1 MLALQKWEMGA
12 FTEMRTRVGVGV
24 GVQGGFRWRGALR
37 FLFRCVSEKAGGV
50 LLSAVICG
58 CDVFNGS
65 WALGVW
71 GLAKGI
77 QSSPRSEWGPWP
89 VGQMNDPKYS
99 PANRLHSRRASEAGD
114 P

>member
-1 MLALQKWEMGA
+1 MERSSK
-12 FTEMRTRVGVGV
+12 
-24 GVQGGFRWRGALR
+24 

-71 GLAKGI
+71 GLAEGI
-77 QSSPRSEWGPWP
+77 QSSLRSEWGPWP
-89 VGQMNDPKYS
+89 VGQMNDPKCS
-99 PANRLHSRRASEAGD
+99 PANPSSLQEILQRIL
-114 P
+114 